1 VTFYADPRPRRR
13 PRRNLDVT
21 RLEESRGWLGTQLR
35 PSPMDAPPL
44 RDGAS
49 EFNFATEELCDCGAG
64 EHESC
69 SCFRGVHRA
78 EEAA

>member
-35 PSPMDAPPL
+35 PSPMDAPPS

-49 EFNFATEELCDCGAG
+49 EFNFATEESCPSCGVG
-64 EHESC
+64 EHEEDRC
-69 SCFRGVHRA
+69 YLRGGTA
-78 EEAA
+78 

>member
-1 VTFYADPRPRRR
+1 MSLYADPRPYRPSRRAT
-13 PRRNLDVT
+13 DVT

-35 PSPMDAPPL
+35 SAPWDAPPT

-49 EFNFATEELCDCGAG
+49 EFATEEACDCGAG

-69 SCFRGVHRA
+69 RCYLRGVPA
-78 EEAA
+78 